1 MCLRA
6 TALSVLLASAMPQLL
21 AQPRAA
27 FVENRGQWPAA
38 VAFRA
43 DLAQATLWCERNALL
58 LDLHDRSAPHAHH
71 AHTEAPAAAP
81 GGVVRRHHALRL
93 CFIGGEASP
102 RTEGLGVQRGTYNYL
117 LGNDPSRWAGAAHA
131 FTAVLYRAVWPGID
145 VRARAGEHDLKY
157 DLLLAP
163 HADPGLIALRYDGAD
178 AVALEQGRLR
188 MATSLGD
195 LVESIPAAY
204 QEVEG
209 GRRPVECAYRLDGG
223 IIRFTVGPHD
233 PALPVVIDPSL
244 VFSTFSGSFA
254 DNFGYTATYDN
265 KGFLYSGS
273 TAFGQA
279 YPTTVGAYDTV
290 HGGGDGLFDGI
301 DIALTKYDT
310 TGTFLIWSTFL
321 GGSGDELPHS
331 LVVNAND
338 ELFMLGTTGSADFPT
353 TADGFDTGFNGGPA
367 VNLSNG
373 LGCNFPG
380 GVDMVLSRLSAD
392 GGQLLAS
399 TFFGGTGTDGLNRA
413 GGLKFNYAD
422 EVRGEIELDVND
434 NVYVV
439 SSTTST
445 DLPTTPGAFRTS
457 YQGGTQDGV
466 VLKMDAS
473 LGTLFWCTYIG
484 GSEADAVYS
493 LDRDDLQHVYVC
505 GGTRSPDLPF
515 TTGFQNTSQGG
526 TAEGFIA
533 ELQYDGTTL
542 LAGTY
547 YGSPLYDQ
555 TYFVEHDEQGNR
567 FVFGQTSAPAGS
579 LIQNAPY
586 NSPSGGQL
594 IAKFSPG
601 LDQLLMAS
609 RVGSGDGTPDI
620 SPVAFL
626 VDYCDKIYICGW
638 GSAIQGGT
646 LSTNGL
652 PVTADAFQPGTD
664 GNDFYLGVFDIDMTA
679 LFYATYI
686 GGPLSAEHVDGG
698 TSRFDRRGRIYESV
712 CAGCGGN
719 SDFPTTS
726 GAWSATNNSGLC
738 NNAVFKF
745 DFDFPIVV
753 AGFTT
758 APACL
763 PAPVQFNN
771 TSSNAISHAW
781 DFGDGTTSTAA
792 SPAHV
797 FPGPGVY
804 VVTLTASNP
813 GTCNQDNTTLQ
824 QVVVL
829 GNSAYELGDTAICS
843 GASVQIGLLP
853 VPSPNVTYQW
863 SPAAGLSDPSVAN
876 PIATPVNT
884 TAYTLLISDGTCTDT
899 VTQVVAVR
907 LAVMNAGP
915 DTTVCG
921 PSAVVELIADSQGN
935 TTLFH
940 WSSNSAFTD
949 QLNAPP
955 TDSTATVTVTG
966 DSWFHVRA
974 EGNGCPARDSVFI
987 DMQLA
992 SPAIGEDQSIC
1003 ADESA
1008 TLQITG
1014 VEPGSD
1020 INWQPAALIDA
1031 GQGTP
1036 EVQVSP
1042 PADQTFTVSVTSP
1055 AGCTW
1060 SASTD
1065 VLVSPL
1071 FGSSVGASV
1080 DQAIVA
1086 PGTTVQLGA
1095 TPTTGVSYA
1104 WQPASAVSD
1113 PAINDPTAVVQET
1126 TAFILTITDG
1136 ICTRNDTVIVT
1147 VYETICGEPDIFIP
1161 DAFTPDGDGNNDKL
1175 FVRGRNIS
1183 SMELKVFDR
1192 WGELVFST
1200 TRQGE
1205 GWDATYKGQAVDPD
1219 VYVYWLDVTC
1229 GDGQTFFRKGNVTVI
1244 R

>member
-1 MCLRA
+1 
-6 TALSVLLASAMPQLL
+6 
-21 AQPRAA
+21 
-27 FVENRGQWPAA
+27 

-43 DLAQATLWCERNALL
+43 DLAQATLWCELNALL
-58 LDLHDRSAPHAHH
+58 LDLHNRPAAHVHH
-71 AHTEAPAAAP
+71 AHPDAPP
-81 GGVVRRHHALRL
+81 GSNGHSVTRHHALRL
-93 CFIGGEASP
+93 RFINGAPAP
-102 RTEGLGVQRGTYNYL
+102 RAEGLGVQRGAYNYM
-117 LGNDPSRWAGAAHA
+117 LGNDPSRWARAAHA
-131 FTAVLYRAVWPGID
+131 FSAVHYHEVWPGID
-145 VRARAGEHDLKY
+145 VRARAGERVVKY

-163 HADPGLIALRYDGAD
+163 HADADIIALRYEGAD
-178 AVALEQGRLR
+178 AVTLEEGRLR
-188 MATSLGD
+188 IRTSLGD
-195 LVESIPAAY
+195 LVESIPEAF
-204 QEVEG
+204 QEVD
-209 GRRPVECAYRLDGG
+209 GRKRPVECTYVLEAGTV
-223 IIRFTVGPHD
+223 RFALGPHD
-233 PALPVVIDPSL
+233 ATLPVTIDPSL

-290 HGGGDGLFDGI
+290 HAGGDGLFDGI

-310 TGTFLIWSTFL
+310 TGTFLIWSTFI
-321 GGSGDELPHS
+321 GGSSDELPHS

-338 ELFMLGTTGSADFPT
+338 ELFMLGTTGSADYPT
-353 TADGFDTGFNGGPA
+353 TPGAFDTGFNGGPA

-373 LGCNFPG
+373 LGCNFPS

-399 TFFGGTGTDGLNRA
+399 TFVGGTGTDGLNRA
-413 GGLKFNYAD
+413 SGLKFNYAD

-434 NVYVV
+434 NVYVA

-445 DLPTTPGAFRTS
+445 DLPATPGAFRTS
-457 YQGGTQDGV
+457 FQGGAQDGL

-473 LGTLFWCTYIG
+473 LSTLFWCTYFG
-484 GSEADAVYS
+484 GSEADAAYA
-493 LDRDDLQHVYVC
+493 LDRDDLQHVYIC
-505 GGTRSPDLPF
+505 GGTRSSDLPF
-515 TTGFQNTSQGG
+515 TTGFQNNNQGG

-533 ELQYDGTTL
+533 ELRSDGTTL

-547 YGSPLYDQ
+547 YGSEAYDQ

-567 FVFGQTSAPAGS
+567 FVFGQTSAPAGA

-586 NSPSGGQL
+586 NIPSGGQL

-601 LDQLLMAS
+601 LDSRLMAS
-609 RVGSGDGTPDI
+609 RVGSGDGSPDL

-646 LSTNGL
+646 LSTSGL
-652 PVTADAFQPGTD
+652 PVTADAFQPNTD

-686 GGPLSAEHVDGG
+686 GGPLSSEHVDGG

-719 SDFPTTS
+719 SDFPTTA

-758 APACL
+758 ELACL

-771 TSSNAISHAW
+771 TSSNATGYAW

-804 VVTLTASNP
+804 VVTLSASNP
-813 GTCNQDNTTLQ
+813 GTCNQVNTTLQ

-829 GNSAYELGDTAICS
+829 GNSAYALNDTSVCA
-843 GASVQIGLLP
+843 GTSVQIGLLP
-853 VPSPNVTYQW
+853 VPSPEVTYQW
-863 SPAAGLSDPSVAN
+863 SPTTGLSDPNVAN
-876 PIATPVNT
+876 PIATPAIT
-884 TAYTLLISDGTCTDT
+884 TVYTLLISDGTCTDT
-899 VTQVVAVR
+899 VTQVVQVA
-907 LAVMNAGP
+907 LPVMQTGP
-915 DTTVCG
+915 DTVVCG
-921 PSAVVELIADSQGN
+921 PTATVELIADSDGQ
-935 TTLFH
+935 TDLFH

-955 TDSTATVTVTG
+955 TDSTATVTLTG
-966 DSWFHVRA
+966 DAWFHVRS
-974 EGNGCPARDSVFI
+974 EGNGCPAQDSVFI
-987 DMQLA
+987 DMELIAPGISDDQL
-992 SPAIGEDQSIC
+992 IC
-1003 ADESA
+1003 ADETA
-1008 TLQITG
+1008 TLAITG

-1020 INWQPAALIDA
+1020 IDWQPAAQIDA
-1031 GQGTP
+1031 GQGTTN
-1036 EVQVSP
+1036 VVVSP
-1042 PADQTFTVSVTSP
+1042 PTDQSYTVNVTSP

-1060 SASTD
+1060 SASTN
-1065 VLVSPL
+1065 VFVSPL

-1080 DQAIVA
+1080 DQSIVA

-1095 TPTTGVSYA
+1095 TPTTGVTYA
-1104 WQPASAVSD
+1104 WQPDGAVSD
-1113 PAINDPTAVVQET
+1113 PTIGNPTAVVEET
-1126 TAFILTITDG
+1126 TAFILTISDG

-1161 DAFTPDGDGNNDKL
+1161 DAFTPDGDGNNDIL
-1175 FVRGRNIS
+1175 YVRGRNITA
-1183 SMELKVFDR
+1183 MELKVFDR

-1205 GWDATYKGQAVDPD
+1205 GWDATFKGQAVDPD

-1229 GDGQTFFRKGNVTVI
+1229 GDGQTFFKKGNVTVI